1 MFDDEVER
9 ICEVDPVTGHVNQSY
24 QLYIIYPANGYA
36 TSMDIINHAADTI
49 QEELDERLAYFDEQ
63 GKPLEKERL
72 EQRCRYDIE
81 ALREFGVCPGV
92 ISMTSPRTLKVPLNG
107 SVSLRLYC

>member
-36 TSMDIINHAADTI
+36 TSMDIINHAKRHNSKKNWMKDWLI
-49 QEELDERLAYFDEQ
+49 LMSR
-63 GKPLEKERL
+63 
-72 EQRCRYDIE
+72 I
-81 ALREFGVCPGV
+81 
-92 ISMTSPRTLKVPLNG
+92 NH
-107 SVSLRLYC
+107 